1 MAKPNFHPVNKDG
14 LVFWSGYRLTG
25 SVSALGTVRDYS
37 GSGNDGTCE
46 GTTFVDN
53 HGMTFGAFGDC
64 ISIPDS
70 STLQFDNV
78 SVSFWLNLTGLNNG
92 FALAFCKA
100 SPTSIFFIQ
109 ATASTVEVFSD
120 NPTGLIETINIL
132 GAGWTHIAFTRYRE
146 GTTAYR
152 KLYINGLPVKSD
164 SVTAV
169 SIANNDQM
177 LLGDYFDR
185 RYSLGGRMDNVQIY
199 NRALSAGEIKRNY
212 ERNKKS

>member
-1 MAKPNFHPVNKDG
+1 MSRPNFHPVNKDG

-37 GSGNDGTCE
+37 GKGNDGTCE

-53 HGMTFGAFGDC
+53 HGMTFGALGDC
-64 ISIPDS
+64 ITIPSS

-78 SVSFWLNLTGLNNG
+78 SVSLWLNLTGLTNG
-92 FALAFCKA
+92 FAIPFCKGG
-100 SPTSIFFIQ
+100 SNSSFFIQ
-109 ATASTVEVFSD
+109 VKDSIVEAYSENVRELREY
-120 NPTGLIETINIL
+120 TNIV

-146 GTTAYR
+146 GTIAYR

-177 LLGDYFDR
+177 LLGDYYDR
-185 RYSLGGRMDNVQIY
+185 RYNVIGSMDDVQIY